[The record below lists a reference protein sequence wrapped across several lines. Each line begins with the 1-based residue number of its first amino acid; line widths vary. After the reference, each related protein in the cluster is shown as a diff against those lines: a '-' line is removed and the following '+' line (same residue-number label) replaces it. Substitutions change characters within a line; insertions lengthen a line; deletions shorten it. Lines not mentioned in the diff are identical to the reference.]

1 MDHNLDFKSLV
12 ENSSILFYAATFD
25 GRVLYLND
33 FGQKLLGL
41 NKEEIDSG
49 VNADSFYADPEDRKD
64 LLTLLKSDN
73 SVSDNEIRMISRDGK
88 YITGHE
94 SAFSRQD
101 DFGEEIIYGIIND
114 VSEFVNLNLN
124 SARLNLELADA
135 NQKLQDA
142 YNTMA
147 QQEKMAVI
155 GELAAG
161 VAHEINNPL
170 GFIKSNAR
178 SMTKYLEM
186 ITSIFKEIT
195 NKCDLEK
202 IEGIGKLDFILTD
215 VQDILKENEDGL
227 NRIAT
232 ITESLKRFSRMGDE
246 NVKSDFDLN
255 QAIMDTLNIAKSQ
268 YKYVAEI
275 KLDLGD
281 IPLVSCNGDSINQVL
296 LNLIVNAANAIE
308 SLGSKDKGEILIE
321 TSLQDDGVK
330 FSITDS
336 GPGVDSSVK
345 NKIFDPF
352 FTTKEVGKGTGLGL
366 SLCYDIIVHKHQGRI
381 WLENCDKGG
390 AQFNFTIPMG
400 KVKV

>member
-1 MDHNLDFKSLV
+1 MDHILDFKSLI

-25 GRVLYLND
+25 GRILYLND

-41 NKEEIDSG
+41 NKDEIDS
-49 VNADSFYADPEDRKD
+49 VINAVSYYINPEERKD
-64 LLTLLKSDN
+64 LLTLLKADN
-73 SVSDNEIRMISRDGK
+73 SISDNEIRMISRDGE

-94 SAFSRQD
+94 SAFCRKEDS
-101 DFGEEIIYGIIND
+101 GEKIIYGIIND

-124 SARLNLELADA
+124 SAKLNLELADA
-135 NQKLQDA
+135 NQKLKDA

-147 QQEKMAVI
+147 QQEKMAAI

-170 GFIKSNAR
+170 GFIKSNTR

-186 ITSIFKEIT
+186 LTSVFFEISKEP
-195 NKCDLEK
+195 DLSK
-202 IEGIGKLDFILTD
+202 IENIGKMDFVLSD
-215 VQDILKENEDGL
+215 LKDILKENEDGL

-246 NVKSDFDLN
+246 NVQSDFDLN
-255 QAIMDTLNIAKSQ
+255 MAIMDTLNIAKGQ
-268 YKYVAEI
+268 YKFIAEI
-275 KLDLGD
+275 KLDLGE

-308 SLGSKDKGEILIE
+308 SLGSKEKGEILIE
-321 TSLQDDGVK
+321 TSIQDDFIKLSV
-330 FSITDS
+330 TDS
-336 GPGVDSSVK
+336 GPGVDPAIK

-366 SLCYDIIVHKHQGRI
+366 SLCYDIIVQKHQGRI
-381 WLENCDKGG
+381 WVENCDKGG
-390 AQFNFTIPMG
+390 AQFTFTIPMC
-400 KVKV
+400 KV